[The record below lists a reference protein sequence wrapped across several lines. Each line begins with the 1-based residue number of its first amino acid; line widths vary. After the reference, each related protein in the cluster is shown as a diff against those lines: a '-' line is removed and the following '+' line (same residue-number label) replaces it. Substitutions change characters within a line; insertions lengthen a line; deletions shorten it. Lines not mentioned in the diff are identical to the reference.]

1 MIRRRLSSSCF
12 HKVSKC
18 WILSSWFGVEVVD
31 WALAIEGVT
40 QSTRKDVLR
49 RVWKAQGRVG
59 TPSFVEMEEEAQE
72 TRRGL
77 GSRTPI
83 ASFSLHNV
91 SCRRW
96 ARWSDLGAL
105 GRVDGRFRRRRRRG
119 RRSVSDVDWAVALG
133 KDAFHHL
140 GRALRNGVVVES
152 TWC

>member
-1 MIRRRLSSSCF
+1 MFIQ
-12 HKVSKC
+12 C

-49 RVWKAQGRVG
+49 RVWRAQGGVG

-83 ASFSLHNV
+83 ASFLLHYV

-105 GRVDGRFRRRRRRG
+105 GRVDGRFRRRRRGG
-119 RRSVSDVDWAVALG
+119 RRGARNVDWAVALG

-140 GRALRNGVVVES
+140 GRGRENGVEVERRR
-152 TWC
+152 C